1 MSHQL
6 QYIWEEINLKVTFVI
21 YLDEELIKHGYNE
34 GDIWFHVDKLSSAH
48 VYLRMEGG
56 MSIESIP
63 EKLLID
69 CCQLVKANSIE
80 GCKLNNVQIVYT
92 PWANLKKTNGMDT
105 GQVGFVRDKLVKRC
119 VVEKKLNEIVN
130 RLNKT
135 KEEKI
140 IDFAAEKI
148 AKSKAER
155 SQERKFIEEQR
166 QRSYQAEQLRKKEEE
181 MKSYST
187 VMKKANMKSNKQ
199 EVSAEEY
206 EDGFM

>member
-1 MSHQL
+1 M
-6 QYIWEEINLKVTFVI
+6 KVTFVI

-92 PWANLKKTNGMDT
+92 PWTNLKKTNGMDT